1 MNLLKILSPQDRV
14 GTGMQPLK
22 MHLVWLFAVVCHAAG
37 ASASGL
43 DDFSN
48 NLASDVAPLLALFGE
63 KITIQYFSESTSF
76 LDYFIFAMAPV
87 GIVTAIT
94 SAIRVAGDAS
104 LRAFI
109 GRAQEGDG
117 AVEAELCTSTSRDVC
132 ELFHRGG
139 ITRVFGRPKIL
150 EIVLLRGHGEE
161 DKVEN
166 GQYVMG
172 VYLFRDYL
180 KRQEKNPNAAWVPK
194 NGRKRAPI
202 TFIKRLLGSGHLL
215 RRRPRVADVE
225 LAEKSNNHQQA
236 PKQPEKAPTDT
247 PATVTILGPADPE
260 SLPPSDGAKPIK
272 SLDALPE
279 MLVQNPN
286 LSINIGILK
295 PLPWVFGVVALVG
308 FILQSGVIV
317 MAAVISWKLQWT
329 TDGPP
334 ESIVDMA
341 TAVSNNRSSMS
352 FVIGTL
358 CMCSGMLA
366 CAALI
371 GESTEER
378 KYRRR
383 IEGPRQQQ
391 SQLFWIQ
398 PGNQVVGDETF
409 DAFAYAEDVNG
420 KPLLEYTTS
429 TKRSTDAFHPYPYT
443 WASVVLT
450 VGGYIAQFIGLRG
463 MNASISIAQLGIT
476 LFMSILRACLRMR
489 RLQHMNNL
497 FRHFPDMVLGF
508 ELDELSFRLNRNDED
523 KAHPIMMN
531 WSVAGY
537 SKIHNSESAPSD
549 ALSHLERLLRYRTRL
564 AHLTGHQPPTPL
576 MPQTFQTWSNEQVH
590 VRNMAQRLT
599 AALCGAAEALLG
611 IRQSQ
616 TPVTIGVLGS
626 WREESVDQ
634 VLEKWGWQ
642 SDYIELCIH
651 PSGDGSGSGWVV
663 DSSRME
669 AILGL
674 WLWSLKRNTLK
685 VHRFHH
691 TDWFLI
697 RASDVPRARI
707 HSSSEVSQG
716 FGGAD
721 DLDAVEDELALWLGH
736 TPVKLFRG
744 TIQNQHLT
752 KSCYTS
758 AIWASPDQRNWSPLD
773 GDNNV
778 YFEDEMGSHWKQ
790 FFGWNAIPA
799 FANHDNWYQPHNP
812 IRILYTH
819 SSNSLLGDC
828 CQDLYSA
835 LVRSLVYNVGYE
847 FDGVTLSGAADQLR
861 LEDPKISAMIAAFT
875 DNGLGSRSDAVLC
888 IIPSLRDR
896 MKPKSS
902 ESLESAL
909 MTSLRQGG
917 GEKSKAE
924 ALLEWVYFHSDQ
936 HGEDQARAIKGRA
949 LFANSLIA
957 VCEIHRRSLAQ
968 GGSMEARYAGY
979 RKLQRM
985 IQRYRRPE
993 NEGKDEVG
1001 EVLDRYGVVAMQR
1014 AIDCGEETCLEGLPY
1029 EGLPAV
1035 PKPNGLV
1042 EVISDKRRT
1051 ETLYLLC
1058 VVPQQLLTTELEGAL
1073 PLAARNGWH
1082 EVVRALLELGAF
1094 VDGQNVG
1101 GRTALSYYC
1110 ENGGPASMVR
1120 LLLDAGAHPD
1130 LVDEYKR
1137 TPLWWAAG
1145 SGDRETVKVLRDTG
1159 RVVLD
1164 AVDDQGRSPA
1174 SQAAKKGHREVLRML
1189 RDTGLAQMDLL
1200 DYKGRSPLSYAAE
1213 AGHEAI
1219 VRDLIELT
1227 SDRRVNANQQDDA
1240 GRAPLSWAACA
1251 GHVEVVKA
1259 LIDSSVVELG
1269 GQDNEGKTPLIR
1281 AVENGHVEVVKELCA
1296 KYKGARLGADV
1307 YGLTPLDWAA
1317 RVGSQEMVEILVAT
1331 VDMSVPSSD
1340 DMGRTALWWAAR
1352 SGSVAT
1358 ATVLLQHVGFDVD
1371 QPDNAGRTPLWWAAQ
1386 NGNEEMVCFL
1396 LKNGANASICDMAG
1410 QTALWWA
1417 VRNGHHGVVQL
1428 LLETDRTG
1436 PSARG
1441 TKGQTPLMW
1450 AARRGDAEMA
1460 KMLLGKLDT
1469 ADARARD
1476 DDGRTALSWALGSG
1490 HLELARM
1497 LGVATG
1503 RVKETDWD
1511 KEADFGAMSNW
1522 EEEGQRP
1529 DLYF

>member
-1 MNLLKILSPQDRV
+1 
-14 GTGMQPLK
+14 MQPLK
-22 MHLVWLFAVVCHAAG
+22 MHLVWLFAVLCHAAG

-109 GRAQEGDG
+109 GRAREGDG
-117 AVEAELCTSTSRDVC
+117 AVEVELCTSTSRDVC

-150 EIVLLRGHGEE
+150 EIVRLRGHGEE

-180 KRQEKNPNAAWVPK
+180 KRQEKNPNAAWVPT
-194 NGRKRAPI
+194 NGRKRASF
-202 TFIKRLLGSGHLL
+202 TLIKRLLGSGQLL
-215 RRRPRVADVE
+215 RRAPRAADVE

-236 PKQPEKAPTDT
+236 SKQPVKMPIDT
-247 PATVTILGPADPE
+247 PATVIILGPTEPE
-260 SLPPSDGAKPIK
+260 SLPPSDGTKPIQ
-272 SLDALPE
+272 SLDPPPE

-286 LSINIGILK
+286 LSINIGIMK
-295 PLPWVFGVVALVG
+295 PPSWVFGVVALVG

-334 ESIVDMA
+334 ENIVDMA

-378 KYRRR
+378 QYRRR
-383 IEGPRQQQ
+383 IGSPRHQQ

-409 DAFAYAEDVNG
+409 DAFAYAEDING

-429 TKRSTDAFHPYPYT
+429 TKRPTDAFHPYPYT
-443 WASVVLT
+443 WTSAVLT

-463 MNASISIAQLGIT
+463 INASISIAQLGIT

-489 RLQHMNNL
+489 RLQHMDNL

-523 KAHPIMMN
+523 KANPRMMN
-531 WSVAGY
+531 WNIAGY
-537 SKIHNSESAPSD
+537 SKTHNSESTPSD
-549 ALSHLERLLRYRTRL
+549 AVSHLERHLRYRTRL

-576 MPQTFQTWSNEQVH
+576 IPQTFQTWSNEQVH
-590 VRNMAQRLT
+590 VRNMAQRLA
-599 AALCGAAEALLG
+599 AALCGTAEALLG

-616 TPVTIGVLGS
+616 MPVTIGVLGT
-626 WREESVDQ
+626 WREKSVDQ
-634 VLEKWGWQ
+634 VPEKRGWQ

-651 PSGDGSGSGWVV
+651 PSSDGSGSGWAV
-663 DSSRME
+663 DSSKIE

-674 WLWSLKRNTLK
+674 WLWSLKRNALRIPGFRDSGWLL
-685 VHRFHH
+685 VN
-691 TDWFLI
+691 
-697 RASDVPRARI
+697 ANDVPRARI

-716 FGGAD
+716 LGNAD
-721 DLDAVEDELALWLGH
+721 DFDAMEDELALWLGH

-744 TIQNQHLT
+744 TIENQHLA

-758 AIWASPDQRNWSPLD
+758 AIWASSDQRNWSPLD
-773 GDNNV
+773 ADSHLYFGDEV
-778 YFEDEMGSHWKQ
+778 GSQWKQ

-799 FANHDNWYQPHNP
+799 FASLDNWYRPHDP

-819 SSNSLLGDC
+819 SNNSLLTDC

-835 LVRSLVYNVGYE
+835 LVRSLVYNVGCE
-847 FDGVTLSGAADQLR
+847 FDGVTLSRVGDQLC
-861 LEDPKISAMIAAFT
+861 LEDPKISAMITAFT
-875 DNGLGSRSDAVLC
+875 DNGLGSHSDAVLC
-888 IIPSLRDR
+888 IIPGLRNR
-896 MKPKSS
+896 MKPKSN
-902 ESLESAL
+902 ESLEPAL
-909 MTSLRQGG
+909 MTGLRHGG
-917 GEKSKAE
+917 GEKSRAE
-924 ALLEWVYFHSDQ
+924 ALLE
-936 HGEDQARAIKGRA
+936 
-949 LFANSLIA
+949 
-957 VCEIHRRSLAQ
+957 
-968 GGSMEARYAGY
+968 
-979 RKLQRM
+979 
-985 IQRYRRPE
+985 YRRPE
-993 NEGKDEVG
+993 HVG
-1001 EVLDRYGVVAMQR
+1001 EDEIGQILDRYGVVAMQR
-1014 AIDCGEETCLEGLPY
+1014 AIDCGEEACLEGLPY
-1029 EGLPAV
+1029 QGLPAV

-1042 EVISDKRRT
+1042 EVISDKKRA

-1058 VVPQQLLTTELEGAL
+1058 VVPQQLLTTELEAAL
-1073 PLAARNGWH
+1073 PLAARNRWH

-1094 VDGQNVG
+1094 VDGQNVD
-1101 GRTALSYYC
+1101 GRAALSYYC
-1110 ENGGPASMVR
+1110 ENGGPVSMVR

-1130 LVDEYKR
+1130 LVDEHKR

-1159 RVVLD
+1159 KVLLD

-1174 SQAAKKGHREVLRML
+1174 SQAAEKGHREVLRML
-1189 RDTGLAQMDLL
+1189 RDTGLAQMDLV
-1200 DYKGRSPLSYAAE
+1200 DHKGRSPLSYAAE
-1213 AGHEAI
+1213 TGHEAI
-1219 VRDLIELT
+1219 VRDLIGLT
-1227 SDRRVNANQQDDA
+1227 SDRRVNANQQDDT
-1240 GRAPLSWAACA
+1240 GRTPLSWAAGA
-1251 GHVEVVKA
+1251 GHVEVVKV
-1259 LIDSSVVELG
+1259 LIDLPVVELG
-1269 GQDNEGKTPLIR
+1269 CRDNEGRTPLIR
-1281 AVENGHVEVVKELCA
+1281 AVENGHIEVVKELCA

-1317 RVGSQEMVEILVAT
+1317 RVGSQEMVEILSAA
-1331 VDMSVPSSD
+1331 VDISVPYSD

-1352 SGSVAT
+1352 GGSVAI
-1358 ATVLLQHVGFDVD
+1358 ATVLLQRVGFDVD
-1371 QPDNAGRTPLWWAAQ
+1371 QPDDAGRTPLWWAAR
-1386 NGNEEMVCFL
+1386 NGNEEMVHFL
-1396 LKNGANASICDMAG
+1396 LKRGADASIRDMAG

-1417 VRNGHHGVVQL
+1417 VRNGYRSIVQL
-1428 LLETDRTG
+1428 LLETDRAKPG
-1436 PSARG
+1436 ASG

-1450 AARRGDAEMA
+1450 AARRGDAEMT
-1460 KMLLGKLDT
+1460 KMLLGKLDA

-1476 DDGRTALSWALGSG
+1476 DDGRTALSWALKYGQ
-1490 HLELARM
+1490 LELAR
-1497 LGVATG
+1497 LLSAATG
-1503 RVKETDWD
+1503 RVEETDWD
-1511 KEADFGAMSNW
+1511 EEADFGGMSNRG
-1522 EEEGQRP
+1522 EGGHWVE
-1529 DLYF
+1529 L